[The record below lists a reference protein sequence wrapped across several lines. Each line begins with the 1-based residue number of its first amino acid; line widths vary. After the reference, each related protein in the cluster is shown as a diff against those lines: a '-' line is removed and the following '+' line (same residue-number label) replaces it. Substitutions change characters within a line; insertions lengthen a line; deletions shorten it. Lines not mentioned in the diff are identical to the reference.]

1 MVACQLLLYGV
12 TGTLTHMPPEVLE
25 HGVTSKAADV
35 YSFGVLLWQ
44 VGAGGLQDTAW
55 GVAGHCL
62 GGCRTLPGGGGGV
75 AALCVCRHDP
85 LALAV
90 FSACHADTC
99 VAAS

>member
-62 GGCRTLPGGGGGV
+62 AVGVGWQRFVSADMTRLHWLCSVPAMRTLVWRQARKGP
-75 AALCVCRHDP
+75 
-85 LALAV
+85 AV
-90 FSACHADTC
+90 
-99 VAAS
+99 